1 MSDIQK
7 NIFELIKVEVTTND
21 LEQLMANPDQYV
33 KSEWDAIKLKALLE
47 FINMTNE
54 IKAED

>member
-7 NIFELIKVEVTTND
+7 NIFELIEVEVTTND
-21 LEQLMANPDQYV
+21 LELLMANPDQYV
-33 KSEWDAIKLKALLE
+33 KSEWDAIKLKALFE